1 MAHGKQYNVFP
12 ASALSVQS
20 FIGNG
25 GFGEVF
31 KGSLLVDV
39 AVKYLYN
46 DSGSDLLKEI
56 KIMQK
61 CRSPYVV
68 DVLGVC
74 PGDQPNKLKLVMEYM
89 ERGSLANLL
98 KVIDEP
104 PPWALVV
111 KVATQVSQ
119 GIKFLHSLSPP
130 VLHLDLKPA
139 NVLLDKHL
147 NVKLTDFGLSRVRHS
162 QSYLMQHGEISDCV
176 IGGTI
181 HYMPPEAF
189 RKPWTPSE
197 ATDIYSFG
205 ILLWALVTRETPYPD
220 VLDTVFSI
228 RIPAGDRPS
237 LDDID
242 ALEDGR
248 PGLDKLKELMQMCWH
263 QEIPERPTASDCAE
277 RTQELYEENY
287 NQDAITSLLEKLDI
301 KDRESKN
308 PEEQP
313 GSNSNNRHD
322 MKDKRSTN
330 PEEQPESN
338 SNKQQW
344 HRSLSEP
351 VATYRL
357 EHVVGLQ
364 IGDYN
369 KMDFNNH

>member
-1 MAHGKQYNVFP
+1 MAHGKEYDVFP
-12 ASALSVQS
+12 ASALHVQS

-46 DSGSDLLKEI
+46 DSGCDLLKEME
-56 KIMQK
+56 IMRK

-68 DVLGVC
+68 HVLGVC
-74 PGDQPNKLKLVMEYM
+74 PGDQPSKLNLLMEYM

-104 PPWALVV
+104 PVWALVV
-111 KVATQVSQ
+111 KVASQVSQ
-119 GIKFLHSLSPP
+119 GIKFLHNLSPP

-147 NVKLTDFGLSRVRHS
+147 NAKLTDFGLSRVRHS
-162 QSYLMQHGEISDCV
+162 KSYLMRHGEISDCV

-197 ATDIYSFG
+197 AADIYSFG
-205 ILLWALVTRETPYPD
+205 ILLWELVTGETPYPD

-248 PGLDKLKELMQMCWH
+248 PGLDKLKELMQMCWD

-277 RTQELYEENY
+277 TTQELYEKNY

-313 GSNSNNRHD
+313 GSNSNNTHR
-322 MKDKRSTN
+322 
-330 PEEQPESN
+330 
-338 SNKQQW
+338 
-344 HRSLSEP
+344 HRSDSEP
-351 VATYRL
+351 AATYKL
-357 EHVVGLQ
+357 ENVVGLQ

-369 KMDFNNH
+369 KMHIDNN